1 MKLISRWF
9 LDQRPD
15 GNQRPS
21 PLGFC
26 HWCSNTRTMETPK
39 VLGIRAPADPPRARG
54 RKRKT
59 LGQAGQGML
68 TSPSVLET
76 PSTPCRFN
84 HSGRQAQR
92 ADTDGQEPG
101 HPGTNGHPLIGC
113 PCPSGFGSLGQL
125 SAFVRVCP
133 CPGSNI
139 NRLAPPA
146 R

>member
-101 HPGTNGHPLIGC
+101 HPDKRTPFNRV
-113 PCPSGFGSLGQL
+113 SVS
-125 SAFVRVCP
+125 VRLYVPRTIIDVCP
-133 CPGSNI
+133 GLSVSG
-139 NRLAPPA
+139 
-146 R
+146 